1 MGINGQLAWKFND
14 PKSQKFSQMLSRL
27 RKPYNGLQQ
36 LDTAD
41 MENFASELAR
51 EVVFGPDGVQA
62 RLSGRGT
69 GDWIVYLT
77 HEGQNYYLC
86 IAKHAEDEFILDD
99 HKALL
104 RGFSVYLRAYKRWRQ
119 GMTGENVAHLRS
131 LL

>member
-1 MGINGQLAWKFND
+1 MHKHFYVPGYDHLGINAQLAWKFND

-51 EVVFGPDGVQA
+51 EVVFGQDGVQA

-86 IAKHAEDEFILDD
+86 IAKHGEDEFILETIKLCCVDFPSIS
-99 HKALL
+99 ALL
-104 RGFSVYLRAYKRWRQ
+104 KDGGK
-119 GMTGENVAHLRS
+119 E
-131 LL
+131 